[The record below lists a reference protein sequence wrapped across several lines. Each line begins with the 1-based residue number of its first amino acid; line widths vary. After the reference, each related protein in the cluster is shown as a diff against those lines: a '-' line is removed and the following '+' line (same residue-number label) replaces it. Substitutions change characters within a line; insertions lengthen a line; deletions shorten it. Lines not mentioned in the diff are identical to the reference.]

1 MEIGAPEGEWLG
13 AGDERRPKAK
23 SEKVRRGEKLKSLR
37 TRLFFAFFFANTK
50 TFSLSLSA
58 RSLLFAVSVGEFFF
72 HREILRFIFYA
83 VTRIFVDVFFFVANR
98 KSVVVKGRER
108 RMWVKKSVQKCRRS
122 RLQEAGIRAL
132 VSELLWKL
140 RLFFGRKFRRE
151 MFRMFGMFW
160 SNNSRLV

>member
-58 RSLLFAVSVGEFFF
+58 RSLLFAVSVEEFFF
-72 HREILRFIFYA
+72 HREILRFIFHA
-83 VTRIFVDVFFFVANR
+83 VTRIFVDVFFFC
-98 KSVVVKGRER
+98 REQEKR
-108 RMWVKKSVQKCRRS
+108 SGKRTREENVGEKKRPKMPPQSAAR
-122 RLQEAGIRAL
+122 G
-132 VSELLWKL
+132 W
-140 RLFFGRKFRRE
+140 
-151 MFRMFGMFW
+151 
-160 SNNSRLV
+160 NSRVCLRAFVETATFFWAKVSS